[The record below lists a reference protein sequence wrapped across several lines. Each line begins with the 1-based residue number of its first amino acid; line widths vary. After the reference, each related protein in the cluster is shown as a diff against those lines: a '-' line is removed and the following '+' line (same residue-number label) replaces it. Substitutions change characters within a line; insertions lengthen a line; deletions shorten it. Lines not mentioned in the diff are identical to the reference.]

1 MLING
6 FSEIVKEVKEPK
18 GVSLGMLAATLGAS
32 ILGTMLSGK
41 GVARGGDGVI
51 RAGEGAIRAGEEQD
65 FWCYLIL

>member
-51 RAGEGAIRAGEEQD
+51 RAGEEQD
-65 FWCYLIL
+65 F

>member
-1 MLING
+1 MLINR

>member
-65 FWCYLIL
+65 F

>member
-18 GVSLGMLAATLGAS
+18 GVFLGMLAATLAAS

-65 FWCYLIL
+65 F